1 MNAEVKSGFRNG
13 LAARPDATPAKKDEM
28 AEESR
33 VTLPGWVLPM
43 MVTILLAFFGN
54 LGASLYW
61 AGQVASNQAH
71 MVESL
76 VDLKSEV
83 RQLRNENQGLR
94 EQLAGLA
101 AAARQR

>member
-1 MNAEVKSGFRNG
+1 METAEIRPYANG
-13 LAARPDATPAKKDEM
+13 LARPDVPEQESDTM
-28 AEESR
+28 AEEPK
-33 VTLPGWVLPM
+33 VTLPGWVLPLL
-43 MVTILLAFFGN
+43 VTILLAFIGN
-54 LGASLYW
+54 LSASLYW

-76 VDLKSEV
+76 SDLKSEV